1 MYDYAAANEKYD
13 FRNLTQQQQQQF
25 VAILCEGV
33 GMLWQLCFF
42 MQKRAQNQTY
52 SFHFFWLQLKKKG
65 EKTIKLNCMRVD
77 FVLTPPLFFFF
88 LFENRILVILL
99 RFPFL
104 SLDSTSS
111 SSPLTSND
119 DRNYSTN
126 QLTTQVSSIV

>member
-42 MQKRAQNQTY
+42 MQKRAQN
-52 SFHFFWLQLKKKG
+52 LQFPFPLVSTKKREK
-65 EKTIKLNCMRVD
+65 KTIILNCMRVD

-111 SSPLTSND
+111 SPPLTSND